1 MPPMS
6 SLATSPTWQPTAA
19 RMPAALTPPRWR
31 SHELLTSGPVAE
43 IDHDGQ
49 IYRLR
54 RTSQG
59 KLILTK

>member
-1 MPPMS
+1 MPPAQ
-6 SLATSPTWQPTAA
+6 SLAAAPAWHPAPA

-31 SHELLTSGPVAE
+31 SHELLTAGPVAE